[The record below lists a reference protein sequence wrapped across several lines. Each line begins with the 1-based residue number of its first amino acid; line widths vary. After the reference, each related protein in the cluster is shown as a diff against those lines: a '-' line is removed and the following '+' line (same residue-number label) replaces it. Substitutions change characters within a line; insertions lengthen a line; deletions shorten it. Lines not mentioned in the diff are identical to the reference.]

1 MEEITIVTNL
11 ARDSSAEPGRETGGG
26 LIELEK
32 VTKVFA
38 SRDKTITALE
48 DVSYSIEPGR
58 FVSLLGPSGCG
69 KTTLLRLIGGLE
81 EPSKGRISVQGKTT
95 AEALRD
101 RTFGF
106 MFQDPTLLPWRTV
119 EANASLLLDVTGQQH
134 HRERVSRLLDTVGL
148 SGFESEF
155 PSQLSGGMRQ
165 RVALA
170 RALAL
175 EPKVLL
181 MDEPF
186 AALDAITRDRM
197 GEELLRIW
205 DGTKTVIFVTHS
217 IPEAVLL
224 SDRVVVL
231 SARPGRIVAD
241 VDIDLPQP
249 RSAEAR
255 DLPEFQQYTALLRR
269 EIEAVS

>member
-1 MEEITIVTNL
+1 MTKHF
-11 ARDSSAEPGRETGGG
+11 RSPTGTT
-26 LIELEK
+26 
-32 VTKVFA
+32 V
-38 SRDKTITALE
+38 ALQ
-48 DVSYSIEPGR
+48 DVNCVIEPGS

-81 EPSKGRISVQGKTT
+81 TPSAGTISVLGQSA
-95 AEALRD
+95 AEALTD
-101 RTFGF
+101 RAFGF

-119 EANASLLLDVTGQQH
+119 EANAGLLLDVTGQRQH
-134 HRERVSRLLDTVGL
+134 RDRVARLLDTVGL
-148 SGFESEF
+148 TQFTSAY
-155 PSQLSGGMRQ
+155 PAQLSGGMRQ

-175 EPKVLL
+175 EPRVLL

-205 DGTKTVIFVTHS
+205 DGTRTVVFVTHS
-217 IPEAVLL
+217 ITEATLL
-224 SDRVVVL
+224 SDRVIVL

-241 VDIDLPQP
+241 VAINLPRP
-249 RSAEAR
+249 RNAGVR
-255 DLPEFQQYTALLRR
+255 DLPEFQRYTGLLRS
-269 EIEAVS
+269 EIEKGS